1 MSQCTDYAPTLAA
14 EGGVRTLGIGENTL
28 VYVPAQYGES
38 SDVNVAVSDG
48 SGFKAQTFR
57 LVDGEDYLV
66 PFAVTADNVENT
78 RTLTKSAAP
87 YTVCLPYALDI
98 PQGAKVYRLSG
109 RGSNELIF
117 AQHTERMEALQP
129 YLVWAENS
137 DALLSTVNTTLPSSN
152 DGQTVGSQQSSV
164 GYTLRGTLKSI
175 GNAEAVELGAYVM
188 NDDAKWHPVLSDT
201 EEHKAVTIPAF
212 RCYLLQSR
220 QGTRANIG
228 MILEDATGVEQL
240 RTIDS
245 DGTERVYDLSGR
257 RLSAPT
263 KGINIINGKKVL
275 K

>member
-1 MSQCTDYAPTLAA
+1 
-14 EGGVRTLGIGENTL
+14 
-28 VYVPAQYGES
+28 
-38 SDVNVAVSDG
+38 
-48 SGFKAQTFR
+48 
-57 LVDGEDYLV
+57 
-66 PFAVTADNVENT
+66 
-78 RTLTKSAAP
+78 
-87 YTVCLPYALDI
+87 
-98 PQGAKVYRLSG
+98 
-109 RGSNELIF
+109 
-117 AQHTERMEALQP
+117 
-129 YLVWAENS
+129 
-137 DALLSTVNTTLPSSN
+137 
-152 DGQTVGSQQSSV
+152 V

-220 QGTRANIG
+220 QGTRAAIG
-228 MILEDATGVEQL
+228 MILEDATGVERL

-245 DGTERVYDLSGR
+245 DGTERIYDLSGR